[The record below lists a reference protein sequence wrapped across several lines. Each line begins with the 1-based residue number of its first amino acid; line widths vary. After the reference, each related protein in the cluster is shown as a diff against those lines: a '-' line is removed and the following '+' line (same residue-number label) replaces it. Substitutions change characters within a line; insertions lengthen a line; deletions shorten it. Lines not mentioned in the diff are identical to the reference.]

1 MKDEAYTDPNALLAL
16 QENLPPFR
24 CDMLSVNSVPV
35 SSSTLS
41 IIPGSTGSPSLNHW
55 MEGLGNPLA
64 GQMISRPELARVVR
78 LVPMV
83 IA

>member
-41 IIPGSTGSPSLNHW
+41 IIPGSTGSPSLNH
-55 MEGLGNPLA
+55 
-64 GQMISRPELARVVR
+64 
-78 LVPMV
+78 
-83 IA
+83 

>member
-24 CDMLSVNSVPV
+24 CDMLSVTSVPV

-41 IIPGSTGSPSLNHW
+41 IIPGSTGSPSLNH
-55 MEGLGNPLA
+55 
-64 GQMISRPELARVVR
+64 
-78 LVPMV
+78 
-83 IA
+83 